1 MSEKLMNTRA
11 VLLLVDDDAEIRD
24 QMKWALASDYTVVEA
39 DDRRS
44 AIAAVKRESPHLVVL
59 DLGLPPAVD
68 ASTEGFAILQEIVQ
82 FNPLTK
88 VVVITGNTDRSNA
101 LAAIEGGAYD
111 FIEKPVQIDLLKTVL
126 QRASYVS
133 SLERENRALRED
145 VGSGFEELLGVSPAM
160 QVVYDMIR
168 RVAGSSVPVLITGET
183 GTGKELV
190 ARAIHRQ
197 SPRKEGPFV
206 AINCGAIPET
216 LIESE
221 LFGHEKGSFTGAYKL
236 QKGKVEFADQGTLFL
251 DEIGDLALPMQVKLL
266 RLLQEGRIE
275 RIGGRE
281 SIVDARIMAA
291 TNVPLQEAIQKGRF
305 REDLFYRLG
314 VVEIAIPPLRDR
326 GGDALVLARAF
337 LSRFHNLNA
346 KVSGIS
352 QEACEAIQSHPWPGN
367 VRQLENRMKRA
378 ILMAKRGTMTTEDLE
393 LPASNQSRPTKTLRE
408 ARAQLEKDMIQQALI
423 LHDRNI
429 SRAAEDLGLSRQS
442 FYDLL
447 NKHGLLK

>member
-1 MSEKLMNTRA
+1 M
-11 VLLLVDDDAEIRD
+11 
-24 QMKWALASDYTVVEA
+24 
-39 DDRRS
+39 
-44 AIAAVKRESPHLVVL
+44 
-59 DLGLPPAVD
+59 
-68 ASTEGFAILQEIVQ
+68 
-82 FNPLTK
+82 
-88 VVVITGNTDRSNA
+88 
-101 LAAIEGGAYD
+101 
-111 FIEKPVQIDLLKTVL
+111 
-126 QRASYVS
+126 
-133 SLERENRALRED
+133 
-145 VGSGFEELLGVSPAM
+145 
-160 QVVYDMIR
+160 
-168 RVAGSSVPVLITGET
+168 
-183 GTGKELV
+183 
-190 ARAIHRQ
+190 
-197 SPRKEGPFV
+197 
-206 AINCGAIPET
+206 
-216 LIESE
+216 
-221 LFGHEKGSFTGAYKL
+221 
-236 QKGKVEFADQGTLFL
+236 
-251 DEIGDLALPMQVKLL
+251 
-266 RLLQEGRIE
+266 
-275 RIGGRE
+275 
-281 SIVDARIMAA
+281 
-291 TNVPLQEAIQKGRF
+291 QKGRF

-393 LPASNQSRPTKTLRE
+393 LPASNQNRPTKTLRE